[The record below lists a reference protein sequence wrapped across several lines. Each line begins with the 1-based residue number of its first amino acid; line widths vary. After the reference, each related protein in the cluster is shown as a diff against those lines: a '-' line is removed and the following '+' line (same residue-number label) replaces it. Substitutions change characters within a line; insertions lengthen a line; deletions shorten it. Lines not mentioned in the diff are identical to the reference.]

1 MAKRVTQIFTEEIAA
16 PGPSAPTPVPRQ
28 TESQPLGTHK
38 LTKGVKPRSQQDLSK
53 NVLRDHGRDNRRG
66 EGLAVHSLAIQRGCP
81 WDTLKDLF
89 TCDLAGPVSLAIH
102 KEDPREVIA
111 VRSFSRDKADIWL
124 QVLRKTKHP
133 NVISAREIFKD
144 HGTTYFIVD
153 DLPLTL
159 EHVVACDIFPSELQL
174 ASILIQV
181 LDGLAHLLECGF
193 EHASLTCSN
202 ILLGQDGVIQIAA
215 LEHCIERQPNQSQ
228 AQPLRALTNIT
239 TLLMQKYLKP
249 DGVIGIDST
258 RWQSDPLGFLSA
270 TASVATIQELRKHSL
285 ITKHRCAAGALVGL
299 ARLCLIT
306 TRTFIL
312 KPWSQGTK

>member
-1 MAKRVTQIFTEEIAA
+1 MSCLTFRHQTSDIMAKRVTQIFTEEIAG
-16 PGPSAPTPVPRQ
+16 PDPSAPTPEPRQ

-53 NVLRDHGRDNRRG
+53 NVLRDHGQDNRRG
-66 EGLAVHSLAIQRGCP
+66 EGLAVHSLVIQRGCP

-102 KEDPREVIA
+102 REDPRKVIA

-133 NVISAREIFKD
+133 NIISAREIFKD

-174 ASILIQV
+174 ASILIQ
-181 LDGLAHLLECGF
+181 
-193 EHASLTCSN
+193 
-202 ILLGQDGVIQIAA
+202 IAA

-228 AQPLRALTNIT
+228 AKPLHALTNIT

-270 TASVATIQELRKHSL
+270 TASVATIQDLRKHSL

-312 KPWSQGTK
+312 KPWS